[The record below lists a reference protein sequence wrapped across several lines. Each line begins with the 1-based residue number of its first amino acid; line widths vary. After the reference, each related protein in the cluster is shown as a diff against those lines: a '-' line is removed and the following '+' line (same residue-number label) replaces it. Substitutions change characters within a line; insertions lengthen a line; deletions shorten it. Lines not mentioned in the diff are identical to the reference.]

1 MNQFN
6 KLNFFK
12 MRINNLTLFF
22 IFIFISCNNKN
33 TQLELTDIKLELKE
47 GKYTFFEPIENTLQF
62 LSQHSRYPKYY
73 QDLYNNSGFKRKDSL
88 IISFLRTNY
97 NSHIFNLYKKGY
109 IGKEEF
115 ISYSIDSLDYQ
126 NTPIDSELLV
136 GIQFK
141 NNSQILFVDENKNGN
156 FKDEKPIIFKSDFRN
171 HNSDSADLKDIP
183 EINFNY
189 WIEEEG
195 IITRFKRKVIVYPSL
210 KDYRF
215 SKTDDEISKKSRL
228 LLKFKDYWE
237 GKAVFDDIE
246 YVFVVQGRFKS
257 NFSLYIK
264 PETQNFDSKNVSI
277 NQNFKYEIKDSIKL
291 GNKIFVLENI
301 SNDLTNL
308 KIKEIKGKDFIYGNK
323 VGQKLKNFELETLTS
338 KKEKLANILNKKKYT
353 IIDFWGTWC
362 KPCREQIPILK
373 EFYNK
378 NKDQINMISI
388 AYDKN
393 LDNVIQ
399 YTNKNEMN
407 WSQYFYDRNVGTGI
421 IDDLR
426 IIFYPTLLL
435 VDNEMNILYKESG
448 TSNFDELNHFLNQN
462 K

>member
-1 MNQFN
+1 M
-6 KLNFFK
+6 K
-12 MRINNLTLFF
+12 INNLIFLFF
-22 IFIFISCNNKN
+22 ISILLSCNSENKN
-33 TQLELTDIKLELKE
+33 TQIEQINIKLVQKE
-47 GKYTFFEPIENTLQF
+47 GKYTFFEPIENTMQF
-62 LSQHSRYPKYY
+62 LSQHSKYPRYSE
-73 QDLYNNSGFKRKDSL
+73 DLLNNSGFEMKDSL
-88 IISFLRTNY
+88 IISILKTNY
-97 NSHIFNLYKKGY
+97 KSHFFKLYKNGD
-109 IGKEEF
+109 ISKEEF
-115 ISYSIDSLDYQ
+115 KSRNIDSLEYQ
-126 NTPIDSELLV
+126 NTPKNSELLV

-141 NNSQILFVDENKNGN
+141 DSSQILFVDENKNGN
-156 FKDEKPIIFKSDFRN
+156 FKDEKPIIFKSNFRN
-171 HNSDSADLKDIP
+171 HDSDSVDLKNIP
-183 EINFNY
+183 EINHDY
-189 WIEEEG
+189 WIKEEG
-195 IITRFKRKVIVYPSL
+195 IITHFKRKVIVYPSL
-210 KDYRF
+210 NDYRF

-378 NKDQINMISI
+378 NKDQINIISI

-448 TSNFDELNHFLNQN
+448 TSNFDVLNHFLNQN